1 MREVL
6 TVIGPTRDDEH
17 SSIPRAVREWC
28 INTAAVN
35 PATNSIFVPSEDG
48 HFYRWNLATNSLD
61 QALVLSAGIGEP
73 YVPTVIGPDGTV
85 YTLNGGTMFAI
96 GGLDGV
102 KVTLTSSTPDIRT
115 FLSGQTVTFT
125 ANVAAAPPAGFDPT
139 GTVTFEDTIYFIG
152 PSGLESSTSVLAI
165 QSLDASGNAAFTTS
179 SLSAAEHFIRAVYGG
194 DTYFSLGS
202 ITLVQ
207 KAHGAAATTTLVSS
221 PNPSAVGQA
230 VSLTATVA
238 AVPPE
243 SEIPTGMV
251 TFQEGST
258 VLAQLALS
266 GGAASFNTSS
276 LGVGSHPITAVYA
289 SDSLFAAS
297 SGSVTHVTNSTTAP
311 TATTVSSSTN
321 PSVFGQSVTFTAVVT
336 SGAGAPTGNVTFRDG
351 GTTLGS
357 VALDSTGRAVLSIAS
372 LTVGTHSIT
381 AQYAG
386 SGAFNSSSSAPL
398 SQTVNRAATR
408 VTVTSS
414 VDPAKVGQAV
424 KFTAIVAVNAPGAGI
439 PAGSVTFLDK
449 GKTLAT
455 VTLDATGTATFTTS
469 TLNQGAHQI
478 SVSYAG
484 NAGFGTSVS
493 PTLVQNIKK

>member
-1 MREVL
+1 
-6 TVIGPTRDDEH
+6 
-17 SSIPRAVREWC
+17 
-28 INTAAVN
+28 
-35 PATNSIFVPSEDG
+35 
-48 HFYRWNLATNSLD
+48 
-61 QALVLSAGIGEP
+61 
-73 YVPTVIGPDGTV
+73 
-85 YTLNGGTMFAI
+85 
-96 GGLDGV
+96 
-102 KVTLTSSTPDIRT
+102 
-115 FLSGQTVTFT
+115 
-125 ANVAAAPPAGFDPT
+125 
-139 GTVTFEDTIYFIG
+139 
-152 PSGLESSTSVLAI
+152 
-165 QSLDASGNAAFTTS
+165 
-179 SLSAAEHFIRAVYGG
+179 
-194 DTYFSLGS
+194 
-202 ITLVQ
+202 
-207 KAHGAAATTTLVSS
+207 
-221 PNPSAVGQA
+221 
-230 VSLTATVA
+230 
-238 AVPPE
+238 
-243 SEIPTGMV
+243 MV